1 MAKDIGGVWRTVG
14 GRRIFIKDGQDLAS
28 AMKESGKFNSSSN
41 SKAKKG
47 DSVLEEFKKSD
58 GNTKSFEQA
67 LNKISEMEYNNEI
80 NPDEYKEYISKIQ
93 KEYADKKKSEK
104 TNIKSDDKNLLSQI
118 EQETDSYA
126 YKELLDE
133 YNAGKLT
140 SADLE
145 DTLKTLKK
153 FNSDTDDLMT
163 ANQLKGK
170 DREEQKEINKQY
182 LKEQNKL
189 AKEKELVSDYNK
201 TDSRGSMSDDSFI
214 EQARKNGMSDE
225 QIAKEVYKKHNGPE
239 SNNTSDNN
247 IKRLLAK
254 QTKEEAIAK
263 GDKKRAE
270 TFENY
275 EKKFEERVN
284 IDTNLAK
291 EMYEGTKKTENMA
304 KENLERAKRNGASV
318 EDLSNRT
325 KQVHE
330 LELETQKAQEH
341 ANKMSARANSNNL
354 ENKYKISKTND
365 GKEYMRTISPYDET
379 EYAYAEKRNDS
390 WYVKDPTKKTG
401 SGSSQTH
408 IYNDVNEAR
417 AKMEEINNRI
427 KGNSENSG
435 KNYEG
440 VTYNNYKKEEVNEA
454 SVDHRNESKT
464 SSDVMN
470 TNIRN
475 AYQEYKKKHPGSK
488 INFSKFKDNYKS

>member
-1 MAKDIGGVWRTVG
+1 MANDIGGVWRTIG
-14 GRRIFIKDGQDLAS
+14 GRRIFIKEGQDLAS
-28 AMKESGKFNSSSN
+28 AMKESGKFNSSSK

-104 TNIKSDDKNLLSQI
+104 TNIKSNDKNLLSQI

-140 SADLE
+140 TADLE
-145 DTLKTLKK
+145 DTLKNLKK

-163 ANQLKGK
+163 AEQLKGK

-189 AKEKELVSDYNK
+189 AQEKN
-201 TDSRGSMSDDSFI
+201 DSNF
-214 EQARKNGMSDE
+214 
-225 QIAKEVYKKHNGPE
+225 AKEW
-239 SNNTSDNN
+239 
-247 IKRLLAK
+247 
-254 QTKEEAIAK
+254 
-263 GDKKRAE
+263 
-270 TFENY
+270 
-275 EKKFEERVN
+275 
-284 IDTNLAK
+284 
-291 EMYEGTKKTENMA
+291 YEGTKKTENMA
-304 KENLERAKRNGASV
+304 KDNLERAKRNGASV
-318 EDLSNRT
+318 EELSNRT

-330 LELETQKAQEH
+330 LELKTQKAQEH

-390 WYVKDPTKKTG
+390 WYVKDPTKKAG
-401 SGSSQTH
+401 SGSSQIH

-470 TNIRN
+470 ANIRS

>member
-1 MAKDIGGVWRTVG
+1 MANDIDGVWRTVG
-14 GRRIFIKDGQDLAS
+14 GRRIFIKEGQDLAS
-28 AMKESGKFNSSSN
+28 AMKASGKFNSSN
-41 SKAKKG
+41 NKKLKKQ
-47 DSVLEEFKKSD
+47 DKIFDDFKNSD
-58 GNTKSFEQA
+58 GSKEYFEEA

-145 DTLKTLKK
+145 DTLKNLKK

-163 ANQLKGK
+163 AEQLKGK

-254 QTKEEAIAK
+254 QAKEEAIAK

-270 TFENY
+270 TFGNY
-275 EKKFEERVN
+275 EKRFEERVN
-284 IDTNLAK
+284 IDTDLAK
-291 EMYEGTKKTENMA
+291 EWYEGTKKTENMA

-330 LELETQKAQEH
+330 LELETQRAQEH
-341 ANKMSARANSNNL
+341 ANKMSKAVSDY
-354 ENKYKISKTND
+354 ENGAIDREEMLKRFGGNEERM
-365 GKEYMRTISPYDET
+365 KETF
-379 EYAYAEKRNDS
+379 EKMG
-390 WYVKDPTKKTG
+390 YTAPTKEN
-401 SGSSQTH
+401 
-408 IYNDVNEAR
+408 IDMANANAR
-417 AKMEEINNRI
+417 
-427 KGNSENSG
+427 
-435 KNYEG
+435 
-440 VTYNNYKKEEVNEA
+440 
-454 SVDHRNESKT
+454 
-464 SSDVMN
+464 MN
-470 TNIRN
+470 ANIRN